1 MRQNKKCRICKSL
14 STTSL
19 QNYIKLKTPYLA
31 YEFIRPY
38 PLDELKEVLI
48 CKNCQ
53 FIYNFSNS
61 NEAAYMKYYRE
72 YNKHQVR
79 KGKLEDIDRS
89 YFNKLILWSK
99 KNGLKFYNKKILDF
113 DSGGKL
119 LKKVFKKYK
128 INSVSNYDI
137 NNCNINNKKFDI
149 IIY

>member
-1 MRQNKKCRICKSL
+1 MPQNKKCRICKSP

-31 YEFIRPY
+31 YEFIKPY
-38 PLDELKEVLI
+38 PLDELREVLI

-79 KGKLEDIDRS
+79 KGKLEDI
-89 YFNKLILWSK
+89 
-99 KNGLKFYNKKILDF
+99 
-113 DSGGKL
+113 
-119 LKKVFKKYK
+119 
-128 INSVSNYDI
+128 
-137 NNCNINNKKFDI
+137 